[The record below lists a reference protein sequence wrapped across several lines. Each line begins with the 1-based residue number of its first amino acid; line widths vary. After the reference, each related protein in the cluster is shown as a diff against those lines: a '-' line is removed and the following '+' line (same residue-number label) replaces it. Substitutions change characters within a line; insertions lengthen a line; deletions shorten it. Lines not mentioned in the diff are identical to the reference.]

1 MNKMLSYPFFRGKGD
16 ISFSERI
23 ENNIFSVALY
33 YFSFVGW

>member
-1 MNKMLSYPFFRGKGD
+1 MNKMLSYPFFRGKGN

-23 ENNIFSVALY
+23 ENNIFSFFLY

>member
-23 ENNIFSVALY
+23 ENNIFFRCAVL
-33 YFSFVGW
+33 F